1 MINATEGIVGYV
13 LMFHLMNYHVSVVH
27 KLVFRQSI
35 VELNLLH
42 VRILVQEIM
51 NVLTPSGKIVI
62 YMGLYSEYIFYLNAH
77 NHTIEAQ

>member
-1 MINATEGIVGYV
+1 MINATEGIVGHV

-27 KLVFRQSI
+27 KLVLRQSI

-62 YMGLYSEYIFYLNAH
+62 YMGLYSEYIF
-77 NHTIEAQ
+77 

>member
-1 MINATEGIVGYV
+1 MINATEGIVGHV
-13 LMFHLMNYHVSVVH
+13 PMFHLMNYHVSVVH

-51 NVLTPSGKIVI
+51 NVLTPSGKINI
-62 YMGLYSEYIFYLNAH
+62 YMGLYSEYIFYD
-77 NHTIEAQ
+77 